1 MSEHNSDFFRTM
13 TLVMVSLG
21 VFFVIIIVVANW
33 ISEGTGESSQDPRI
47 QAKIEEAIKP
57 AGQVNTE
64 VQSAPTATAAA
75 AGGAS
80 ADGKGTY
87 QQACFAC
94 HGTGAAG
101 APKVGDKGAW
111 SARIAQGNAKLYD
124 NALKGFQGK
133 SGFMPAKGGNAA
145 LSDDAVK
152 AAVDHMV
159 SQSK

>member
-1 MSEHNSDFFRTM
+1 MSGHNSDFFRTM

-21 VFFVIIIVVANW
+21 VFFVIIIVAANW
-33 ISEGTGESSQDPRI
+33 ISKGTGESSQDPRI
-47 QAKIEEAIKP
+47 QAKIEAVIKP
-57 AGQVNTE
+57 VGQVNTE
-64 VQSAPTATAAA
+64 VQSAPDATAAA

-80 ADGKGTY
+80 ADGKATF

-111 SARIAQGNAKLYD
+111 SARIAQGKATLYEH
-124 NALKGFQGK
+124 ALKGFQGK